1 MNTLSLTGLGAAV
14 AQKVSPFV
22 NELLEVHASNMHSI
36 HVVGSAATPDYNEK
50 LSDVNSVVVLRNME
64 LAFIEFLAPLGK
76 KLGKHGIAAPLVMTP
91 SYIEQSLD
99 AFPIEFFDFK
109 LIHKTI
115 YGDDV
120 LAGLTIHK
128 QHLRL
133 QCEREVKTKLI
144 GLRQGYL
151 SSLGRKKELAALLVR
166 SFTGS
171 MPLFRAIISLVDG
184 EPPVPR
190 RDVLSTLGNAAKT
203 DTAALEKML
212 LLKTAQIKPSE
223 LELHDLFK
231 SYYAAIEALGKIV
244 DDLHA

>member
-1 MNTLSLTGLGAAV
+1 MNTLSLNGLSPAV
-14 AQKVSPFV
+14 AQKIAPFV
-22 NELLEVHASNMHSI
+22 DELLRVHASNIHSI
-36 HVVGSAATPDYNEK
+36 HIVGSAATPDYNEK

-76 KLGKHGIAAPLVMTP
+76 KLGKRGIAAPLVMTP

-109 LIHKTI
+109 LIHVTVHG
-115 YGDDV
+115 GDI
-120 LAGLTIHK
+120 LAGLSIQK

-151 SSLGRKKELAALLVR
+151 SSLGRKKDLAALLVR

-190 RDVLSTLGNAAKT
+190 RDVLSTLGAAART
-203 DTAALEKML
+203 ETAALERML
-212 LLKTAQIKPSE
+212 LLKAGQIKPSE
-223 LELHDLFK
+223 QELHDLFK
-231 SYYAAIEALGKIV
+231 SYYAAIEALGKII